1 MTKSKGSWGNQRPL
15 PTAKVTRNGVEREN
29 NKNRRVHHY
38 RSEEPA
44 EAQRSNSSGG
54 DENNIWANFSMA
66 MQLAISQ
73 SRNKDQVKKEAERQ
87 SSKCIQLPAF
97 WRTSPSTWFIC
108 IKSKYNI
115 DGITDND
122 LKFNY
127 VFANLSLNW

>member
-44 EAQRSNSSGG
+44 EAQRSNTSGG

-73 SRNKDQVKKEAERQ
+73 SRNKDQVKKEA
-87 SSKCIQLPAF
+87 
-97 WRTSPSTWFIC
+97 
-108 IKSKYNI
+108 
-115 DGITDND
+115 
-122 LKFNY
+122 
-127 VFANLSLNW
+127 